1 LFKIINKIRI
11 NLEILNVRGSEPI
24 NPDLKTL
31 FSTPPVLKGYMY
43 GAQEAHEARNSN
55 RLLAIRLETNT
66 SCNLRCRYCYARSGE
81 DTVKIADFN
90 ALKHIISEAKG
101 LGIRSVVVIGGGEP
115 TLYPNFRELIAYI
128 DSLEIVP
135 MVFSN
140 TVLMTEELAEFLH
153 EHNASV
159 MGKLDSLNPE
169 VQDYL
174 AGKEGA
180 FENIKAGLANLIKA
194 GFSNPEEP
202 EKLRL
207 GISFVSNKMNL
218 KEIEEIW
225 HFCRQ
230 RNIFPNMEILTPTGR
245 ANDELEDK
253 LLTADEIK
261 EYKLR
266 LLDIDQKYYGYD
278 WLPYT
283 PITASGCLQH
293 LYSLYI
299 NIEGNVRP
307 CAPTK
312 LDEHPALRVNG
323 EYPYNVNRMSLKEIY
338 NSELFTYVRNID
350 RVLEGRCWNCEY
362 IEECIGCRGYAY
374 STGIN
379 NGIDPLKALRMECQ
393 QCFKEKS

>member
-1 LFKIINKIRI
+1 MLGKELK
-11 NLEILNVRGSEPI
+11 NLDVLSLLSP
-24 NPDLKTL
+24 
-31 FSTPPVLKGYMY
+31 PPVLRGYMY
-43 GAQEAHEARNSN
+43 GAQEAYEARDSN

-66 SCNLRCRYCYARSGE
+66 SCNLHCRYCYAQSGE
-81 DTVKIADFN
+81 DSVKIADFN
-90 ALKHIISEAKG
+90 VLKRIISEAKE

-128 DSLEIVP
+128 DSLGIVP
-135 MVFSN
+135 MLFSN
-140 TVLMTEELAEFLH
+140 TVLMTEELAGFLY

-159 MGKLDSLNPE
+159 MGKLDSLRPE

-174 AGKEGA
+174 AGREGA
-180 FENIKAGLANLIKA
+180 FEDIKTGLGNLLKA
-194 GFSNPEEP
+194 GFSKPAEP
-202 EKLRL
+202 GKLRL
-207 GISFVSNKMNL
+207 GISFVSNKLNL
-218 KEIEEIW
+218 EEIEEIW

-230 RNIFPNMEILTPTGR
+230 NNIFPNMEILTPTGR

-261 EYKLR
+261 DYKLR
-266 LLDIDQKYYGYD
+266 LLEIDRKYYGYD

-338 NSELFTYVRNID
+338 DSELFTYVRNID
-350 RVLEGRCWNCEY
+350 KVLEGRCGNCEY
-362 IEECIGCRGYAY
+362 IKECIGCRGYAY
-374 STGIN
+374 SVGIN
-379 NGIDPLKALRMECQ
+379 NGADPLEALRMECQ
-393 QCFKEKS
+393 QCFKE